1 MEARD
6 FSRVRLHA
14 KFEIENDFRQFYE
27 IGTIDFVLYL
37 TKEEIYKDLR
47 IGQLQKYIRDEI
59 RTDSVMSKITKEDLE
74 KIADIVSKYT
84 TKEKPNL
91 DFSNKNM

>member
-1 MEARD
+1 M
-6 FSRVRLHA
+6 
-14 KFEIENDFRQFYE
+14 
-27 IGTIDFVLYL
+27 
-37 TKEEIYKDLR
+37 
-47 IGQLQKYIRDEI
+47 QKYIRDEI

-91 DFSNKNM
+91 DFSHKTM